1 MSRFESDNS
10 LRLYLREISKTEL
23 LTPAEEVQLAAR
35 IKKGDKKARAHMIRA
50 NLRLVVKIAQDY
62 ANYGLPLADLAF
74 VRRGRIPKTTSGKVR
89 RRDLARRYLDAELER
104 LDTRPD

>member
-35 IKKGDKKARAHMIRA
+35 IKKAT
-50 NLRLVVKIAQDY
+50 
-62 ANYGLPLADLAF
+62 LA
-74 VRRGRIPKTTSGKVR
+74 
-89 RRDLARRYLDAELER
+89 
-104 LDTRPD
+104 